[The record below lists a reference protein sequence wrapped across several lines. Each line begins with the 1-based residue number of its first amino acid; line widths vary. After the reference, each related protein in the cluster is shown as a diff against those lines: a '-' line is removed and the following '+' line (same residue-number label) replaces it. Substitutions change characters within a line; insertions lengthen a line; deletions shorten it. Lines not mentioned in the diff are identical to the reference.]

1 MFIGLLGGTFNPIH
15 NGHMHIANYV
25 YNTLTLDRVIFIP
38 TGDPPHKLATS
49 LAPAHHRLQ
58 MVKLATEPFEPFVVD
73 DREALSPTVS
83 YSIDTITDLK
93 NTFPRETR
101 LGFIIGLDAFLELP
115 SWKQAPHLFE
125 LCHFIVCSRPG
136 VTFTQLQSLE
146 DDYPFVGP
154 PLRNLGLAHSRACRP
169 KTSNR
174 GLVAAY
180 CGVLYNSTPI
190 ISMTRT
196 TPPKL
201 SLSHEQA
208 IFIAQAAKDKKAE
221 DVLVLEVGDLTSLA
235 DFFIFG
241 SGESERQV
249 RGLAAFIEKSMATR
263 YQALPVI
270 EGKETANW
278 ILLDY
283 GNIIVHIFRSDI
295 RQYYA
300 LEKMWADAPQVPI
313 PEPEHPFSPPRQL
326 VNG

>member
-136 VTFTQLQSLE
+136 VTFTQLQSL
-146 DDYPFVGP
+146 PF
-154 PLRNLGLAHSRACRP
+154 LS
-169 KTSNR
+169 
-174 GLVAAY
+174 
-180 CGVLYNSTPI
+180 ST
-190 ISMTRT
+190 
-196 TPPKL
+196 
-201 SLSHEQA
+201 SLS
-208 IFIAQAAKDKKAE
+208 
-221 DVLVLEVGDLTSLA
+221 SLQSL
-235 DFFIFG
+235 D
-241 SGESERQV
+241 QQN
-249 RGLAAFIEKSMATR
+249 ATR
-263 YQALPVI
+263 LDIAIPSEKTITLLSVPPCEISASLIREHVALKRPIGAWLPPTVESYIIQHQLYQ
-270 EGKETANW
+270 
-278 ILLDY
+278 
-283 GNIIVHIFRSDI
+283 
-295 RQYYA
+295 
-300 LEKMWADAPQVPI
+300 
-313 PEPEHPFSPPRQL
+313 
-326 VNG
+326 

>member
-136 VTFTQLQSLE
+136 VTFTQLQSL
-146 DDYPFVGP
+146 PF
-154 PLRNLGLAHSRACRP
+154 LS
-169 KTSNR
+169 
-174 GLVAAY
+174 
-180 CGVLYNSTPI
+180 ST
-190 ISMTRT
+190 
-196 TPPKL
+196 
-201 SLSHEQA
+201 SLS
-208 IFIAQAAKDKKAE
+208 
-221 DVLVLEVGDLTSLA
+221 SLQSL
-235 DFFIFG
+235 D
-241 SGESERQV
+241 QQN
-249 RGLAAFIEKSMATR
+249 ATR
-263 YQALPVI
+263 LDIALPSEKTI
-270 EGKETANW
+270 T
-278 ILLDY
+278 LLSVPPCEISASLIREHVALKRPIGAWLPPTVESY
-283 GNIIVHIFRSDI
+283 IIQH
-295 RQYYA
+295 
-300 LEKMWADAPQVPI
+300 
-313 PEPEHPFSPPRQL
+313 QL
-326 VNG
+326 YQ